1 VQDKEKSDVSLKTF
15 TASLEIGHPIGH
27 QNLTL
32 VPLIGP
38 SSLLDYILAAEA
50 IQKGMLTVRE
60 VDQSGNVNVLIIENH
75 SDKRILLLD
84 GEELI
89 GAKQNRILNTT
100 VFLEINITQKIPVS
114 CVESGRWRHVSEKFT
129 SGIYAPPMMRN
140 HKSQVVSRNLE
151 ECGLPVSNQGQVWD
165 DVENYVQHSKAASST
180 RAMRDAIDHQSV
192 SLNSFVQA
200 LPYPQGT
207 RGVMA
212 SVSGHFAAMDVLDQP
227 KTLEQIWNRLVTG
240 FAMDAVRQSRK
251 EHTPFTA
258 SSAKFI
264 LDSIPECAVKVFPS
278 VGLGHELRFESSHLQ
293 GQALEF
299 EGQVVHMS
307 VFPNEEQRR
316 SGEPEGSH
324 IMPPSFRRRPRR
336 DGGHE

>member
-1 VQDKEKSDVSLKTF
+1 MQDKEKSDVSLKTF
-15 TASLEIGHPIGH
+15 TSSLEIGHPVGH

-32 VPLIGP
+32 VPLMGP
-38 SSLLDYILAAEA
+38 SSSLDYILAAEA

-129 SGIYAPPMMRN
+129 SGSYAPPVMRA
-140 HKSQVVSRNLE
+140 HKSQVVSESLE
-151 ECGLPVSNQGQVWD
+151 ECGQAVSNQSQVWA
-165 DVENYVQHSKAASST
+165 DVECHVSYCRAESPT
-180 RAMRDAIDHQSV
+180 RAMRDAIDHQSE

-212 SVSGHFAAMDVLDQP
+212 AVSGHFVAMDVLDQP

-240 FAMDAVRQSRK
+240 FAMDAVRLSRK
-251 EHTPFTA
+251 ENTPFTA

-264 LDSIPECAVKVFPS
+264 LDSIPECTVKVFPA
-278 VGLGHELRFESSHLQ
+278 VGLGQELRFESSHLQ

-299 EGQVVHMS
+299 EGQMVHMS
-307 VFPNEEQRR
+307 VFPIEEQRR
-316 SGEPEGSH
+316 CVEAEGSH

-336 DGGHE
+336 DTGQ